1 MNIVERGGD
10 LKSLASLL
18 GHSDE
23 QTSLIYLHTHDK
35 KKKATIALLENDSKT
50 DEFVKSKKSENKNV
64 TVVIDKEAM
73 ELFLKHAPDQG
84 IDFTNPSEFVKNN
97 LSILKVV

>member
-1 MNIVERGGD
+1 MVEKGGD

-35 KKKATIALLENDSKT
+35 KKKATIALLENNNEAEKFT
-50 DEFVKSKKSENKNV
+50 GNKNTENENV

-73 ELFLKHAPDQG
+73 ELFLKHASNQN
-84 IDFTNPSEFVKNN
+84 IDCTNPSEFVKNN
-97 LSILKVV
+97 LSLLKVV